1 MTFARFSHTATLL
14 RSGKVL
20 VAGGWA
26 VASQVTTPT
35 AELYDPST
43 ETWTVTG
50 SMKTPRAFHVAVL
63 LPSGKVLV
71 AGGQRGSSP
80 IQEARVIPDGAIAS
94 AELYDPDTGTW
105 TETADMPVG
114 GDSFAAIVLRSGK
127 VFVTTRI
134 PFSATGAA
142 ELYDPASGSWSTI
155 GSSVQLGSATILA
168 SGKVLVVG
176 AYALSAELYDP
187 VTNAW
192 RATGDMM
199 LPRTGHTATL
209 LPSGKVLIAGGGD
222 GEIRNRPY
230 STADV
235 YNPVT
240 DTWTQARSMTTQH
253 SGGTGTLLPSGD
265 VLIAGG
271 VTGRDGL
278 GTRNSVDL
286 YHPPTATW
294 TALGVMGT
302 VRSSFTATLLGSGA
316 VLFAGG
322 QGFSFASDP
331 YASAEIYALTCP

>member
-168 SGKVLVVG
+168 SGKVL
-176 AYALSAELYDP
+176 
-187 VTNAW
+187 
-192 RATGDMM
+192 
-199 LPRTGHTATL
+199 
-209 LPSGKVLIAGGGD
+209 IAGGGD

-302 VRSSFTATLLGSGA
+302 ARSSFTATLLGSGA